1 MSEETTYIINKLPLT
16 QKYVEILSN
25 SNNTTVKNE
34 NGKQIITGFLHN
46 EKQMKLENEKFFRN
60 KRILI
65 SGASMGLGEGF
76 CEYLSTL
83 NTKLIICSRNKELL
97 TKVATQC
104 EKNGSQVLVSP
115 CDVTIAS
122 DCAKSVQKAIE
133 TFQGI
138 DILILNA
145 GISGSLP
152 FSEMKDL
159 SLFDKM
165 MKVNFMGYV
174 NMTFHAL
181 PEIKK
186 SNGRIC
192 VISSL
197 SGKLGIPLRS
207 AYCSSKFAVNG
218 FFEVLRNE
226 LMMDNPNVKITL
238 CVPGWINTS
247 IRDRHVVETQQK
259 YDESKMMSVH
269 DCVLKS
275 LFAVSQ
281 GKREERYSG
290 MISFLPF
297 LSTIEPEMVDS
308 IARKAVYQKS
318 NL

>member
-25 SNNTTVKNE
+25 SNNTIVKNE

-83 NTKLIICSRNKELL
+83 NTKLILCSRNKELL

-122 DCAKSVQKAIE
+122 DCAESVQKAIE